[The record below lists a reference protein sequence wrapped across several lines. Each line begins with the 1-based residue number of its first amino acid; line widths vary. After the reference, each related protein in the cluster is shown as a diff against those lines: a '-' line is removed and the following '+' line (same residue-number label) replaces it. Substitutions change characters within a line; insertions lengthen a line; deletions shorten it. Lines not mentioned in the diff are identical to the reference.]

1 MLVQGRTAHVS
12 RCFDGLNAVGVLGRM
27 FEKTELSA
35 EFAEVFDGEVGMP
48 PTWLNFKDLKKE
60 YDVSVPAR
68 AAGISECAEF
78 PVRSG
83 GDPGENA
90 GAWV

>member
-1 MLVQGRTAHVS
+1 MSRDENGQEVFLGSVGKCMPVVLVQGRTAHVS

-35 EFAEVFDGEVGMP
+35 EFAEVFDG
-48 PTWLNFKDLKKE
+48 
-60 YDVSVPAR
+60 
-68 AAGISECAEF
+68 GISECAEF